1 MRRMSLFFLTLLAY
15 ATTLAQLDTSDVE
28 IVGFIRSNQL
38 CVLTNSEK
46 RTPYRQLHERY
57 AVIDRTLVEEYGSF
71 NDTIM
76 FNLLREQK
84 SFIDIHGC
92 FNLLNE
98 VFHKF
103 EGNDTVLNW
112 LQQSYPIKFIED
124 KDGSVFCVIEKNID
138 YVIHHS
144 VVIDK
149 RYSLQDYN
157 TECFLLVSA
166 PYHLCFNRQP
176 LLSFGDG
183 IYRDFWLDPESKQRV
198 TVIIPLICRN

>member
-1 MRRMSLFFLTLLAY
+1 MRRILLFFLMLLAY

-46 RTPYRQLHERY
+46 RTPYHQLHERY
-57 AVIDRTLVEEYGSF
+57 AVIDRTLVDEYESF

-76 FNLLREQK
+76 INLLREQK
-84 SFIDIHGC
+84 SFVDIHDC
-92 FNLLNE
+92 FNLLND

-103 EGNDTVLNW
+103 EGNDSILNW
-112 LQQSYPIKFIED
+112 LQQSYPVKFIKD
-124 KDGSVFCVIEKNID
+124 KDGKFFCVIEKSIS

-144 VVIDK
+144 VVVDK
-149 RYSLQDYN
+149 RYSFQEYN

-166 PYHLCFNRQP
+166 PYYLCFNRQP

-183 IYRDFWLDPESKQRV
+183 IYRDFWLEPESKQRV
-198 TVIIPLICRN
+198 TVVIPLICKN